1 MGKKSI
7 LSKGI
12 EGLLQANQDIIVEK
26 NETIQQPS
34 IQENISPKAVYLE
47 TKTTQLVKIDTLE
60 KIKNI
65 AYWERSKIKDIFEE
79 AFQDY
84 IKKYESLNGEIK
96 NRK

>member
-1 MGKKSI
+1 MSKKNL

-12 EGLLQANQDIIVEK
+12 EGLLQGNQGVVEK
-26 NETIQQPS
+26 VEKSQQIS
-34 IQENISPKAVYLE
+34 AEENLSSKAIDLE

-65 AYWERSKIKDIFEE
+65 AYWERAKIKDIFEE

>member
-1 MGKKSI
+1 MSKKNI

-12 EGLLQANQDIIVEK
+12 EGLLK
-26 NETIQQPS
+26 GNETINTDDRNLTQNSSKPTD
-34 IQENISPKAVYLE
+34 LE
-47 TKTTQLVKIDTLE
+47 TKTTQLVKVETLE

-65 AYWERSKIKDIFEE
+65 AYWERSKIKDVFED

-84 IKKYESLNGEIK
+84 IKKYETLNGEIK